1 MSGETSRGVGFR
13 GDPLAGREREDE
25 QRATEEQAARFAQ
38 VLTPH
43 VIAQLP
49 PVSLLGS
56 SPTPGG
62 WRAGDGVLT
71 PEASLASSAA
81 GLGGGDGTSEAKP
94 AERMV
99 VNVQTSDLGELSLIV
114 ERTDAGLRVVVGVGD
129 ARAMGQM
136 LPEREALMR
145 QLVNSGLSVDSIQI
159 VAQSEVGTV
168 LAPPKFVGRIRN
180 SGASEQVSKEDERR
194 RRGSRKLNLIG

>member
-1 MSGETSRGVGFR
+1 MNGESSRGVGFR

-38 VLTPH
+38 ALTPH

-49 PVSLLGS
+49 PVPVLGES
-56 SPTPGG
+56 ATPGG

-71 PEASLASSAA
+71 PQALATSGASGA
-81 GLGGGDGTSEAKP
+81 GAGEGTSDAKP

-129 ARAMGQM
+129 AQVMGQM

-145 QLVNSGLSVDSIQI
+145 QLVGSGLSVDSIQI
-159 VAQSEVGTV
+159 VPQSEVGTV
-168 LAPPKFVGRIRN
+168 LAPPKLVGRIRT
-180 SGASEQVSKEDERR
+180 SGASEQVSKEEERR

>member
-13 GDPLAGREREDE
+13 GDPRAGREREDAE
-25 QRATEEQAARFAQ
+25 RATEDQAARWAQ
-38 VLTPH
+38 ALTPH

-49 PVSLLGS
+49 PAPVLGEA
-56 SPTPGG
+56 TPGG

-71 PEASLASSAA
+71 PEAQLTASAA
-81 GLGGGDGTSEAKP
+81 SAEGGEGTGEAKP
-94 AERMV
+94 VERVV

-114 ERTDAGLRVVVGVGD
+114 ERTEAGVRVVVGVGD
-129 ARAMGQM
+129 AHALGQM

-145 QLVNSGLSVDSIQI
+145 QLVGSGLDVDSIQI
-159 VAQSEVGTV
+159 VSQSEVGTV
-168 LAPPKFVGRIRN
+168 LAPRRFVGRIRN
-180 SGASEQVSKEDERR
+180 SDAQAQASKDEERR

>member
-13 GDPLAGREREDE
+13 GDPRAGREREDAE
-25 QRATEEQAARFAQ
+25 RATEDQAARWAQ
-38 VLTPH
+38 ALTPH

-49 PVSLLGS
+49 PAPVLGEAA
-56 SPTPGG
+56 TPGG

-71 PEASLASSAA
+71 PEAQLAASNA
-81 GLGGGDGTSEAKP
+81 GVEGAEGTADAKP
-94 AERMV
+94 TERVV

-114 ERTDAGLRVVVGVGD
+114 ERTEAGVRVVVGVGD
-129 ARAMGQM
+129 AHALGQM

-145 QLVNSGLSVDSIQI
+145 QLVGSGLDVDSIQI
-159 VAQSEVGTV
+159 VSQSEVGTV
-168 LAPPKFVGRIRN
+168 LAPRRFVGRIRN
-180 SGASEQVSKEDERR
+180 SDAQAQASKDEERR